1 MQDYTVRRYSFDE
14 LEGEAR
20 ETAITNMS
28 NRLSEWTDERE
39 ITEYLRDKLV
49 IALGGEGKD
58 IAISYSL
65 GYSQG
70 DGVALYG
77 RLYAKECPNL
87 TLPDGTHHIKLVKN
101 QWAHHSSHYNTFN
114 VEAYDVDYETI
125 DLTDTVIETQLR
137 DLCKDLARAG
147 YKYIESACSR
157 ESAISYL
164 EDNYGDDFTL
174 DGRFDIPKG
183 IVEEVSA

>member
-28 NRLSEWTDERE
+28 NRLSEWIDERE

-58 IAISYSL
+58 ISIAYSL
-65 GYSQG
+65 SYSQG

-87 TLPDGTHHIKLVKN
+87 TLPDGTSYIDLVKN
-101 QWAHHSSHYNTFN
+101 HYANYYSHSQTFN
-114 VEAYDVDYETI
+114 IEVSDI
-125 DLTDTVIETQLR
+125 DDDPIELTGSVIGKQLR
-137 DLCKDLARAG
+137 DICDDLARAG

-183 IVEEVSA
+183 IVEEALA